1 MLIEIKSRFTGDVI
15 VSGGYQS
22 VGECLEKNRDA
33 DLEDADLRGAD
44 LRGADLEDAYLG
56 GADLGGANLRDANL
70 GGAYLG
76 GANLRGADLGA
87 AYLGGAYLGG
97 AYLGGAYLG
106 GADLR
111 GAYLRGADLIGA
123 DLGGADLRGADLIDI
138 KNYSQNHSIFAELI
152 HRQKAGIFTE
162 AEWSAIAQIMIY
174 TLCWSSIR
182 KRFANAIPHVFEILA
197 QAGWREY
204 LDHWNKL
211 VKEE

>member
-1 MLIEIKSRFTGDVI
+1 MLISIKSRFTGDVI
-15 VSGGYQS
+15 VSGYYQS

-33 DLEDADLRGAD
+33 DLEDAD

-76 GANLRGADLGA
+76 GANL
-87 AYLGGAYLGG
+87 
-97 AYLGGAYLG
+97 
-106 GADLR
+106 
-111 GAYLRGADLIGA
+111 IGA
-123 DLGGADLRGADLIDI
+123 DLGGANLRDADLGGANLRDADLVDI

-152 HRQKAGIFTE
+152 RRQKADIFTE
-162 AEWSAIAQIMIY
+162 AEWSAIAQINIY
-174 TLCWSSIR
+174 TLCWSSIQ

-204 LDHWNKL
+204 LDHWNIL

>member
-15 VSGGYQS
+15 VSGDYQS
-22 VGECLEKNRDA
+22 VGECLEKNIG
-33 DLEDADLRGAD
+33 ADLRDANLGGAD
-44 LRGADLEDAYLG
+44 LRGADLI
-56 GADLGGANLRDANL
+56 GADLRDAD
-70 GGAYLG
+70 LG
-76 GANLRGADLGA
+76 GANLRGADLRDA
-87 AYLGGAYLGG
+87 NLGGAD
-97 AYLGGAYLG
+97 LG

-111 GAYLRGADLIGA
+111 GAYLGGAYLIGA
-123 DLGGADLRGADLIDI
+123 DLRDADLIDI

-182 KRFANAIPHVFEILA
+182 KRFANVIPHVFEILA
-197 QAGWREY
+197 HAGWREY